1 MSPSTIV
8 GGLTPTPAPPPSRGR
23 ELSRRGVLTL
33 AAAGAVVGAA
43 PALAQAPSLNDLAR
57 AKGMRFGGAVGAWR
71 SGHENG
77 SYADPR
83 YWSLLAAQCGLIV
96 PENELKWYTVHPAPG
111 VYAFAR
117 ADAMQTKA
125 EAAGLAMRGHNLLW
139 NRPEYLTAWVNAY
152 DFGSRPASAAEKL
165 LVEHIETV
173 CAHYPHIRS
182 WDVVNETIDE
192 DTGAMRET
200 VFTRYLG
207 PEAIDIAFHAARR
220 AAPQAQLVYND
231 YMSWEAGSARHREG
245 VLRLLERLK
254 AAKVPV
260 DALGLQ
266 SHIKPTGPEVGQL
279 AKAQTAEWRRCLDG
293 ATGMGYG
300 LLVTEFDVADKYLPG
315 DIAVR
320 DRAVADYAR
329 AYLDLTLSY
338 PQVKDVLGWGLV
350 DSYSWLQAETPR
362 SDGLPERP
370 TPYDAEFRAK
380 PLREAVAAAFAGAP
394 VR

>member
-1 MSPSTIV
+1 M
-8 GGLTPTPAPPPSRGR
+8 TPIT
-23 ELSRRGVLTL
+23 RRGCLTL

-43 PALAQAPSLNDLAR
+43 PALAQAPSRGPSLNDLAR
-57 AKGMRFGGAVGAWR
+57 AKGMRFGGAVGAGR
-71 SGHENG
+71 PGHENG

-83 YWSLLAAQCGLIV
+83 YWSLLAGQCGLIV

-111 VYAFAR
+111 VYAFER
-117 ADAMQTKA
+117 GDAMQAKA

-152 DFGSRPASAAEKL
+152 DFGSRPATAAEKL

-182 WDVVNETIDE
+182 WDVVNETVDP

-200 VFTRYLG
+200 LFTRYLG
-207 PEAIDIAFHAARR
+207 PEVIDIAFHAARR

-231 YMSWEAGSARHREG
+231 YMSWEAGDAKHRDG

-266 SHIKPTGPEVGQL
+266 SHIKPAGPEVGQL
-279 AKAQTAEWRRCLDG
+279 AKAQAGDWRRFLDG

-394 VR
+394 AR